1 MNRQPNLHLK
11 QQYKELKKKKQKKK
25 TSTRKELMK
34 LRVELIEKEMKETI
48 EKMNK
53 TRSWFFE
60 NINKN

>member
-1 MNRQPNLHLK
+1 
-11 QQYKELKKKKQKKK
+11 
-25 TSTRKELMK
+25 MK